1 MEFVNSS
8 PNPIH
13 ACVCAAVSV
22 WLCGYVAVTL
32 QHMTLQLTSTAYWFA
47 APYNGH
53 TQHIALGA
61 WRRTTAATLSHQ
73 RARTIIDTCAS

>member
-32 QHMTLQLTSTAYWFA
+32 QHMTLQLTSTAYWFGTIQWPHA
-47 APYNGH
+47 AHCIGRMAPDHSSN
-53 TQHIALGA
+53 AEPP
-61 WRRTTAATLSHQ
+61 
-73 RARTIIDTCAS
+73 ASSNDN